1 MRRNARTRRDGR
13 WRWARRCVEGI
24 TSRASVSR
32 TRSNE
37 ANLGAF
43 LTPAGTPAANEGTG
57 DAHAL
62 HYTRPPPAT
71 TRRSSSNASHAR
83 ARRNGRWRRARR
95 CEAGVVRSS
104 SSLANGIECGRF
116 DPLAATRPTTA
127 RAPNRSPVPASKVAL
142 PDATEWAFRSRT
154 RPPSSP
160 ATTRRASANAPQ
172 RGRSAIAGGDDHA
185 GAKRATAI
193 AVLFGE
199 RATTRGRGATANGDE
214 RGGARRAL
222 SVRVPAL
229 WSRRRRA
236 ARRTGRALRVRTPR
250 LRRQPRCAAHRRTPG
265 TRALLKLKSGRT
277 GWVEMDL
284 AQIPGGVHL
293 PYWSVTLPNH
303 RAHRQIRDR

>member
-1 MRRNARTRRDGR
+1 MKGPGTRTLFTTRVRRRQRRAAHRRTRRTRGRVVTEGGDEHGGARRASYVRALASRTGSNAGDLTR
-13 WRWARRCVEGI
+13 WRPLDRLQR
-24 TSRASVSR
+24 
-32 TRSNE
+32 
-37 ANLGAF
+37 
-43 LTPAGTPAANEGTG
+43 
-57 DAHAL
+57 
-62 HYTRPPPAT
+62 
-71 TRRSSSNASHAR
+71 
-83 ARRNGRWRRARR
+83 
-95 CEAGVVRSS
+95 VRQ
-104 SSLANGIECGRF
+104 
-116 DPLAATRPTTA
+116 T
-127 RAPNRSPVPASKVAL
+127 ASKVAL